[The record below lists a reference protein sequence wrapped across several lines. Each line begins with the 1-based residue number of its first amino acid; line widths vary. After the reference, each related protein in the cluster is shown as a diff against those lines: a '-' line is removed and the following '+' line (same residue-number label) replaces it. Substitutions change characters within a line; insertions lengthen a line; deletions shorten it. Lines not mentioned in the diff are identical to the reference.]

1 MVKQYLL
8 QYLKKMV
15 MMKLRIM
22 ENDQGGNNDNNDNDK
37 ENEIIQMKY

>member
-1 MVKQYLL
+1 
-8 QYLKKMV
+8 MV

-37 ENEIIQMKY
+37 ENEIIQMKNTNSKQKTI

>member
-15 MMKLRIM
+15 IMKLRIM
-22 ENDQGGNNDNNDNDK
+22 ENYQGGNNDNNDNDK